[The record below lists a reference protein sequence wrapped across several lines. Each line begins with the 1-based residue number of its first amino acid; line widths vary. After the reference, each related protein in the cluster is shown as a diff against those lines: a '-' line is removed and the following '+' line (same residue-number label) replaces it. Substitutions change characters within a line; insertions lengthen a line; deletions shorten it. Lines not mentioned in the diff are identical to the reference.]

1 MIPLIYQTV
10 CQPVVDQFISI
21 CNRRIRQVSETIQ
34 NLSQEQTA
42 IITTIAL
49 SAIGL
54 LRALYARHFALSLLF
69 AITTSLQVYFSSSVF
84 NYQSLF
90 DECTNLREEVKD
102 RLRLQ
107 EELRVC
113 SKSAL
118 TCTFKITSLE
128 GKLVDFEKLKNQV
141 AFLIKKLEVFET
153 MHVVANIG
161 QWMMDQ
167 QAQNAELSQQNQE
180 LKSQIL
186 ALQKGVSS
194 LESVTEKLGTATEQ
208 LDHATEKVEGLSTLA
223 DQLSSALSRLE
234 QLEERLF
241 LRQETKVNG

>member
-1 MIPLIYQTV
+1 MIPLIYETV

-21 CNRRIRQVSETIQ
+21 CNRRMRQISETIQ

-49 SAIGL
+49 SVMGL
-54 LRALYARHFALSLLF
+54 IRALYTHHFALSILF
-69 AITTSLQVYFSSSVF
+69 AITTTLQFYFSSSVF
-84 NYQSLF
+84 NHQALI

-113 SKSAL
+113 SES
-118 TCTFKITSLE
+118 TTICTVKIASLE
-128 GKLVDFEKLKNQV
+128 EKLMDFETLKAQV
-141 AFLIKKLEVFET
+141 AVLIKKLEVFET

-180 LKSQIL
+180 LKAQVL

-194 LESVTEKLGTATEQ
+194 LESATEK
-208 LDHATEKVEGLSTLA
+208 LDHATEKVEVLSTLA

-234 QLEERLF
+234 QLEERLV